1 MQYDLKLTGGTIID
15 GSGAPGYRGD
25 VGIKDGVIV
34 ALGVADGDATRTLDA
49 TGRVVC
55 PGFVDIHTHYDAQVM
70 WDNKLTCSPWHGVTT
85 AVVGNCGFGIAP
97 MRPEHRDIIMRT
109 LEKVEG
115 MSYEALS
122 AGLGEEWPFVTYPEY
137 LDALEARGCAINL
150 ASVIGHSPLRLYV
163 MGEDATEREASEL
176 ELDQMQALV
185 REAMQAGAIGFST
198 SMAPTHHGAGGKPV
212 PSRLAAFS
220 EVDALV
226 GAMRESGRG
235 VLQAAQGKRFFN
247 KEFVELATRH
257 GVPITWTALLAGM
270 AGPGSHHRFLEV
282 AAEHAAAGLTI
293 VPQVAC
299 RPIMFDFH
307 LGEPYPFEILPA
319 FHGAMR
325 ADAAGKLAIY
335 ADAAFREQFKRE
347 SAKDAKNVDA
357 GWPERAVIS
366 RYDADPSLEERPVVE
381 VANERGVDPV
391 DLVLDLSIASGLTAR
406 FRFAFLNHDQS
417 EVRDL
422 IQDPNTVITLS
433 DAGAHADQLCDACY
447 STHLLGHWVR
457 EQGALTLERAVH
469 ALTQRPATLVGLL
482 DRGLL
487 ALGRPADVVVF
498 DPATVAPAPL
508 RRLRDLPGG
517 AERLVADAIGVDA
530 VIVNGQLLRH
540 RGEDQQGPEDALPG
554 VLLRG
559 GQAPG
564 ARGDAPRAKGAKAA
578 GRPAGATVTSR
589 TEPGPA

>member
-1 MQYDLKLTGGTIID
+1 MLYDLKLTGGTIID

-25 VGIKDGVIV
+25 VGIRDGVIV
-34 ALGVADGDATRTLDA
+34 ALGVVTGDALRTLDA

-55 PGFVDIHTHYDAQVM
+55 PGFVDIHTHYDAQVL
-70 WDNKLTCSPWHGVTT
+70 WDRQLSCSPWHGVTT
-85 AVVGNCGFGIAP
+85 VVLGNCGFGVAP
-97 MRPEHRDIIMRT
+97 MRPEHRDTIMRT

-122 AGLGEEWPFVTYPEY
+122 AGLGESWPFTTYPEY
-137 LDALEARGCAINL
+137 LDALEERGCAINL
-150 ASVIGHSPLRLYV
+150 AAVIGHSPLRLYV
-163 MGEDATEREASEL
+163 MGEDATEREATDL
-176 ELDQMQALV
+176 EVDQMQALV
-185 REAMQAGAIGFST
+185 REAMESGAIGFST

-212 PSRLAAFS
+212 PSRLASFA

-235 VLQAAQGKRFFN
+235 VLQAAQGKPLFN
-247 KEFVELATRH
+247 KEFVDLATRH

-270 AGPGSHHRFLEV
+270 AGPGSHQRFLRT

-307 LGEPYPFEILPA
+307 LAEPYPFEILPA

-325 ADAAGKLAIY
+325 TDSAGKLALY
-335 ADAAFREQFKRE
+335 ANADFRAQFKRE
-347 SAKDAKNVDA
+347 SAEDAKNVNA
-357 GWPERAVIS
+357 GWPARAVIS
-366 RYDADPSLEERPVVE
+366 RHDADPSLEERPVVE
-381 VANERGVDPV
+381 VAAERGVDPV
-391 DLVLDLSIASGLTAR
+391 DLVLDLSIESGLTAR

-433 DAGAHADQLCDACY
+433 DAGAHADQLCDACF
-447 STHLLGHWVR
+447 SPPLLGHWVR

-469 ALTQRPATLVGLL
+469 ALTARPAKLMGLS

-498 DPATVAPAPL
+498 DPETVAPAPL

-517 AERLVADAIGVDA
+517 AERLVADALGVDA

-540 RGEDQQGPEDALPG
+540 HDQDQLDPDGALPG

-559 GQAPG
+559 GRAPR
-564 ARGDAPRAKGAKAA
+564 AERGDARPGRTAA
-578 GRPAGATVTSR
+578 ATRVERPS
-589 TEPGPA
+589 